1 MIQISATRPLVEKEL
16 DTPFLSDLRHPS
28 TRGERARHTFSVR
41 SPPPVHSWSKSQT
54 HLLCQI
60 SATRPLV
67 EKEPDTPSLSDLR
80 HPSTRGARAR
90 HTFSVRSPPP
100 VHSWSKS
107 QTHLLC
113 QISATRPLVEK
124 ELDTPSLSDLRHP
137 STRGARARHTFSVRS
152 PPPVHSWSKSQTHLL
167 CQISA
172 TRPLVEQ
179 EPDTPSLSDL
189 RHPSTRGAR
198 ARHTFSVRSPPP
210 VHSWS
215 KSQTHL
221 LCQISATRPLVEQE
235 PDTPSLSDLRHPS
248 TRRARARHTFSVR
261 SPPPVHS
268 WSKSQTHLL
277 CQISATRPLVAQ
289 EPDTP
294 SLSDLR
300 HPSTRDDYGR
310 GFSVSKNDALTICGF
325 DIEKNKRK
333 TSKTHSFRYRLATA
347 LILIFVPIFSL
358 AMIISS
364 HGYTRPA

>member
-1 MIQISATRPLVEKEL
+1 MEQEL
-16 DTPFLSDLRHPS
+16 
-28 TRGERARHTFSVR
+28 
-41 SPPPVHSWSKSQT
+41 
-54 HLLCQI
+54 
-60 SATRPLV
+60 
-67 EKEPDTPSLSDLR
+67 DTPSLSDLR

-113 QISATRPLVEK
+113 QISATRPLVEQ

-221 LCQISATRPLVEQE
+221 LCQISDTRPLVTTTVGAFLCQRTVTLAHATCIIDGDRQQT
-235 PDTPSLSDLRHPS
+235 PVAMPGLLNTSLSRSLSCQSLSNSSHLCLSIYVSCSPSLS
-248 TRRARARHTFSVR
+248 F
-261 SPPPVHS
+261 
-268 WSKSQTHLL
+268 
-277 CQISATRPLVAQ
+277 
-289 EPDTP
+289 
-294 SLSDLR
+294 SLSLCLSI
-300 HPSTRDDYGR
+300 H
-310 GFSVSKNDALTICGF
+310 VS
-325 DIEKNKRK
+325 
-333 TSKTHSFRYRLATA
+333 
-347 LILIFVPIFSL
+347 
-358 AMIISS
+358 
-364 HGYTRPA
+364 